1 MLTLVYTVEV
11 DQVDDE
17 KSFLRMQKIT
27 PTVSIEYDWV
37 KQREIAR
44 FGMIVGA
51 EAALV
56 VKLRRN
62 LDIQHKYVP
71 R

>member
-17 KSFLRMQKIT
+17 KDFLRLQKVT
-27 PTVSIEYDWV
+27 PTINIEYDWE
-37 KQREIAR
+37 KQRQIAR

-56 VKLRRN
+56 IKLRRN